1 MLKTRAFPLSRFTH
15 AAKYCR
21 VLPRVAFNLYGGM
34 CHKFLF
40 AVKCL
45 LQRVLEK
52 LGGRNPSKIPYF
64 IFWPDFIIITTLC
77 LLIAQNVHILPAP
90 GRITSG
96 LHAALVFAHSA
107 FQGLSHLPSPA
118 RFMPLSL
125 TPATCPKHFL
135 TTLRLYF
142 QQNADQHDLLIR
154 IHGSPCDSSQL
165 KIFHEKRGLNE
176 QS

>member
-1 MLKTRAFPLSRFTH
+1 MLKTGSISVSRFTH

-21 VLPRVAFNLYGGM
+21 VLPRVAFNLYGG
-34 CHKFLF
+34 
-40 AVKCL
+40 
-45 LQRVLEK
+45 
-52 LGGRNPSKIPYF
+52 RNAINSY
-64 IFWPDFIIITTLC
+64 LRS
-77 LLIAQNVHILPAP
+77 NVFCKGIRKVRRQEILPRSLTLFFDLILLSLPLYVCSQLKMCTFYQPQAESQ
-90 GRITSG
+90 SG

-107 FQGLSHLPSPA
+107 FQGLSHTPSQQGSC
-118 RFMPLSL
+118 PLSL

-176 QS
+176 